1 MVSKGI
7 DIIEG
12 IVQNI
17 YDSEQNDKG
26 LWRPAKMVIATATNL
41 AEIAFWPKSNY
52 ETKEQYFPLQFDDTW
67 NYVKANLSEGD
78 SVQVIAEYTNTYN
91 DKDQYKNAKKVV
103 KLGGSENVPTA
114 KPVVDVVKSTL
125 SEGTDKDRLIVDQVL
140 TKIAAD
146 IYLSRDDESPE
157 ACASEAIRLWTAIRN
172 RHVEEEPLGIVEA
185 LGLEEELG
193 EDGVITV

>member
-67 NYVKANLSEGD
+67 NY
-78 SVQVIAEYTNTYN
+78 
-91 DKDQYKNAKKVV
+91 AKKVV
-103 KLGGSENVPTA
+103 KLGDSENVPTA

-172 RHVEEEPLGIVEA
+172 RHVEEEPLDIVEA